1 MISNLKE
8 NFRRARAAL
17 VRRSRSET
25 CFIAVTGSSGKTT
38 ATELIGSVLAE
49 AFPTRYFSGY
59 NALKH
64 VAENMISIDKR
75 TRFSVQEVH
84 GGAPGSARDAAQIIR
99 PNVAVVTV
107 VGLEHRDSL
116 ASPEEVAAAKSDLLA
131 ALSEDG
137 LAILNADDP
146 LVFAMAGRT
155 TARVATF
162 GTRPDADLRCVG
174 ARMQFPAGLR
184 LDVEFADKSFTIESR
199 LIGKHWMPAILA
211 AILTGLELGVAPEHC
226 IRAIGA
232 YEPHDGRCS
241 LHPFIHGAMI
251 VNDAY
256 KAPEWSLDAFFDLIA
271 SVEAPRKTVVFGE
284 LTDSKQKK
292 GRLLRRIER
301 QAALLCDR
309 VVFVGAPATRSLSDR
324 SDSSGSGKLTIL
336 ADVRSAYE
344 FLANSSIDGEVIFL
358 KSSRSMHLDRIVRNH
373 ESPIACWRELCG
385 RKIQCTECEQLR
397 VR

>member
-1 MISNLKE
+1 MISNLKD

-38 ATELIGSVLAE
+38 ATELIGFVLTE

-64 VAENMISIDKR
+64 VAENMLSIDTR
-75 TRFSVQEVH
+75 TRFFVQEVH
-84 GGAPGSARDAAQIIR
+84 GGAPGLARDAAQIIR

-107 VGLEHRDSL
+107 IGLEHRDSL
-116 ASPEEVAAAKSDLLA
+116 ASPEEVAAAKSDLVA
-131 ALSEDG
+131 ALPEDG

-146 LVFAMAGRT
+146 LVLAMSGRT
-155 TARVATF
+155 KARVATF
-162 GTRPDADLRCVG
+162 GTGPDVDLRCVD
-174 ARMQFPAGLR
+174 ARMNFPDGLS
-184 LDVEFADKSFTIESR
+184 LDVEFAGKSYAIRSR
-199 LIGKHWMPAILA
+199 LIGKHWVPAVLA
-211 AILTGLELGVAPEHC
+211 AFLSGLKLGVEPELC

-241 LHPFIHGAMI
+241 LHPFVQGSMI

-271 SVEAPRKTVVFGE
+271 GVDAPRKTVVFGE

-292 GRLLRRIER
+292 GRLLRRIGR
-301 QAALLCDR
+301 QAATLCDR
-309 VVFVGAPATRSLSDR
+309 VVFVGAPAIRSLSDR
-324 SDSSGSGKLTIL
+324 SDSSGSGRLTIL

-344 FLANSSIDGEVIFL
+344 FLASSSVDGEVIFL

-373 ESPIACWRELCG
+373 ENPIACWRELCG

-397 VR
+397 IR